1 MQKALGVAMNTCDI
15 WHHEFLTPEHVLYAI
30 AQQPPFAEAMA
41 SIARQAEALSE
52 QMENFFPEMEEVPQ
66 GIPYNIEG
74 SEQFGQMMSLAVK
87 QAQYAEVDVLDVPHI
102 VSAMLML
109 DDSEAHYRL
118 AMMIGGAMGEF
129 MAALSTAYEDS
140 MEVAGAAAA
149 EDSAEKQPWRQ
160 FVTCLNDTYTS
171 HNPLIGRE
179 DELERTI
186 QVLCRKDKNN
196 PLHIGESGVGKT
208 ALVYGLTA
216 MVERGDVP
224 GRLRGARIYMM
235 DMGTMVAGTQFRGD
249 FEKRMKQVMEGL
261 AQEGNTILYIDEMHN
276 LVGAGRSGGDASLD
290 ASNMLKPYLEGGRIR
305 FIGSTTYDEYN
316 RYMAKSKSLVRRF
329 QQIDIAE
336 PSEADAVKI
345 LDGLKKGYETFH
357 GVKYAAGTMEYAV
370 HQTARHITDRFLP
383 DKAIDLID
391 EAGAYR
397 ETHPLKQKRQTVDR
411 RLIAD
416 IRSEIFGQDKAVQ
429 EVVQAVQM
437 AKAGLADE
445 GKPMASLLFV
455 GPTGVG
461 KTEVARVLSAR
472 LGVKLV
478 RFDMSEYA
486 EKHAVSK
493 LIGAPAGYVG
503 YDDGGLLTDA
513 VRKNP
518 NCVLLFDEIE
528 KAHPDIYNT
537 FLQIMDYASLTDNRG
552 QKADFRNV
560 ILIMTSNAGAQ
571 YASRASVGFG
581 GSVSRG
587 EAMLATVKKTFKPE
601 FINRLTD
608 IVVFRDMDRAMA
620 SLILDKSLAR
630 LRSKLAQKGVQL
642 TVADDLREWLLRRG
656 FTKEYGARELDRVV
670 NSTLKPLLMREILFG
685 RLQRGGNVEAKLKD
699 GEVVVE

>member
-1 MQKALGVAMNTCDI
+1 M
-15 WHHEFLTPEHVLYAI
+15 
-30 AQQPPFAEAMA
+30 
-41 SIARQAEALSE
+41 
-52 QMENFFPEMEEVPQ
+52 
-66 GIPYNIEG
+66 
-74 SEQFGQMMSLAVK
+74 
-87 QAQYAEVDVLDVPHI
+87 
-102 VSAMLML
+102 
-109 DDSEAHYRL
+109 
-118 AMMIGGAMGEF
+118 
-129 MAALSTAYEDS
+129 
-140 MEVAGAAAA
+140 
-149 EDSAEKQPWRQ
+149 
-160 FVTCLNDTYTS
+160 
-171 HNPLIGRE
+171 
-179 DELERTI
+179 
-186 QVLCRKDKNN
+186 
-196 PLHIGESGVGKT
+196 
-208 ALVYGLTA
+208 
-216 MVERGDVP
+216 
-224 GRLRGARIYMM
+224 
-235 DMGTMVAGTQFRGD
+235 
-249 FEKRMKQVMEGL
+249 
-261 AQEGNTILYIDEMHN
+261 
-276 LVGAGRSGGDASLD
+276 
-290 ASNMLKPYLEGGRIR
+290 
-305 FIGSTTYDEYN
+305 
-316 RYMAKSKSLVRRF
+316 
-329 QQIDIAE
+329 
-336 PSEADAVKI
+336 
-345 LDGLKKGYETFH
+345 
-357 GVKYAAGTMEYAV
+357 
-370 HQTARHITDRFLP
+370 
-383 DKAIDLID
+383 
-391 EAGAYR
+391 
-397 ETHPLKQKRQTVDR
+397 
-411 RLIAD
+411 
-416 IRSEIFGQDKAVQ
+416 Q

-552 QKADFRNV
+552 QKTDFRNV

-642 TVADDLREWLLRRG
+642 TVADDLREWLLSRG

>member
-1 MQKALGVAMNTCDI
+1 MGKLTNSRNMQKALGVAMNTCDI

-41 SIARQAEALSE
+41 SIARQAEVLSE

-149 EDSAEKQPWRQ
+149 EDSGEKQPWRQ

-416 IRSEIFGQDKAVQ
+416 ILAKMCKIDAAALREQGNASLATLEADIRSEIFGQDKAVQ

-461 KTEVARVLSAR
+461 KTEVARVLSAQEPQLRAALRRDRKGASRHLQHLPADNGLR
-472 LGVKLV
+472 LAHRQPWAEGRLPQRDSHNDFERRSAVCLACQRGLRRQREPRRGDARHRKEDIQARIHQPPHRHRRLPRHGPRHGV
-478 RFDMSEYA
+478 
-486 EKHAVSK
+486 
-493 LIGAPAGYVG
+493 
-503 YDDGGLLTDA
+503 
-513 VRKNP
+513 
-518 NCVLLFDEIE
+518 
-528 KAHPDIYNT
+528 AHPRQESGT
-537 FLQIMDYASLTDNRG
+537 PPLQTCAEGRAAHRCRRSARVASEPRLHQGVRRTRTRPCG
-552 QKADFRNV
+552 EQHAETIAHARNP
-560 ILIMTSNAGAQ
+560 IRQT
-571 YASRASVGFG
+571 
-581 GSVSRG
+581 
-587 EAMLATVKKTFKPE
+587 ATW
-601 FINRLTD
+601 R
-608 IVVFRDMDRAMA
+608 
-620 SLILDKSLAR
+620 
-630 LRSKLAQKGVQL
+630 
-642 TVADDLREWLLRRG
+642 
-656 FTKEYGARELDRVV
+656 
-670 NSTLKPLLMREILFG
+670 
-685 RLQRGGNVEAKLKD
+685 QRGGETEGRKGGGGVMNFLNS
-699 GEVVVE
+699 

>member
-1 MQKALGVAMNTCDI
+1 
-15 WHHEFLTPEHVLYAI
+15 
-30 AQQPPFAEAMA
+30 
-41 SIARQAEALSE
+41 
-52 QMENFFPEMEEVPQ
+52 MENFFPEMEEVPQ

-149 EDSAEKQPWRQ
+149 EDSGEKQPWRQ

-416 IRSEIFGQDKAVQ
+416 ILAKMCKIDAAALREQGNASLATLEADIRSEIFGQDKAVQ

-581 GSVSRG
+581 GGVSRG

-642 TVADDLREWLLRRG
+642 TVADDLREWLLSRG